1 MLRWLDGKSYV
12 HLGVTKLFQ
21 LLLWPN
27 KSAPYTHV
35 VWCFKQTGPLLCVYV
50 VSCLVRSFCQK
61 KFKQTLIFFFFYIHG
76 TRWLMRCQ
84 YNLSISQ
91 LRSTNKASLNVD
103 SLQRWNSNFK
113 KIIIWHGRYNISTTP
128 QMKCTWFPKEQGY
141 TKDIIYRKAYMNLPK
156 INLNIFFLHS

>member
-1 MLRWLDGKSYV
+1 MTKQISPLHSCCLML
-12 HLGVTKLFQ
+12 
-21 LLLWPN
+21 
-27 KSAPYTHV
+27 
-35 VWCFKQTGPLLCVYV
+35 QTNRPTTLRLC
-50 VSCLVRSFCQK
+50 CLMPSEVILSK
-61 KFKQTLIFFFFYIHG
+61 KIQANSHFFFYIHG